1 MENVSI
7 IRKDSTAIDADIKA
21 MHNVETIA
29 SLLSEEEVSA
39 IREAYIKKFDEAIN
53 GEVNCANIATIR
65 NVTTTSVV
73 TFFNNNY
80 DERVVNIKE
89 TIKAIGAGKPK
100 KSQSE
105 KIKELLDAGKI
116 SVEEL
121 KALIGG

>member
-29 SLLSEEEVSA
+29 SLFSEEEVSA